1 MGDRNGAA
9 GSTASDLRSSFY
21 VWGIRNVDVRCLTV
35 QYRLMWIQ
43 LEMERLRGFE
53 EDHPR
58 AEDGKFTFKSGKE
71 VASGEKSGIIKVEPA
86 LVISKIQS
94 GEITLKLNEEK
105 QLPHLKGEKYV
116 SGKSYFTISLDE
128 IQSLVYRN
136 YAKGNVYAKRDGRIQ
151 EVVKTEKTI
160 GNVVNPKTGAEE
172 ATSSMKIHYS
182 RKRTHAVPRRDE
194 DGEN

>member
-43 LEMERLRGFE
+43 LETERLRGFE

-58 AEDGKFTFKSGKE
+58 DESGKFTFKSGKE

-86 LVISKIQS
+86 VLIGKIQS

-116 SGKSYFTISLDE
+116 PGKSYFTISLDE
-128 IQSLVYRN
+128 IQKILNEKHATGKITQKNNGQIS
-136 YAKGNVYAKRDGRIQ
+136 
-151 EVVKTEKTI
+151 EVIKLDKTI
-160 GNVVNPKTGAEE
+160 GYAVNSIEGAE
-172 ATSSMKIHYS
+172 TQTQTIKVHYS
-182 RKRTHAVPRRDE
+182 KKRTHIVPKKDE
-194 DGEN
+194 W